1 MARGIKSI
9 KSIKRL
15 KTLYHFRI
23 SSYKAVDRNV
33 RGYLITVM
41 LLNSLCCLKC
51 DCTDNIVILG
61 RISVR

>member
-15 KTLYHFRI
+15 KKLHHFRI

-33 RGYLITVM
+33 RDYLITVM
-41 LLNSLCCLKC
+41 LFY
-51 DCTDNIVILG
+51 
-61 RISVR
+61 